1 MSETPLPHPD
11 IALPAQHLVASAPDI
26 TERPRRGIWR
36 RVLRPLVLVLTA
48 QYTIV
53 LLISLSVV
61 GTVRALALPQ
71 ILNSFETITAALKR
85 TPF

>member
-1 MSETPLPHPD
+1 MSETSSPHPD
-11 IALPAQHLVASAPDI
+11 IALPAEQILASAQDVMD
-26 TERPRRGIWR
+26 RPRRGIWR

-71 ILNSFETITAALKR
+71 ILSSFETITAALKR
-85 TPF
+85 TAF